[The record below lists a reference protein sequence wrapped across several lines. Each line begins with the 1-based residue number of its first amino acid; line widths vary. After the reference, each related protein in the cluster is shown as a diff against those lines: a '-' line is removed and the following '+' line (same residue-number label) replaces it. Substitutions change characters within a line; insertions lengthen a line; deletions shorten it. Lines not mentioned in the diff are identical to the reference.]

1 MGKSIKKLG
10 VFLFILCSVFFI
22 NYKVYAKDSIENME
36 ITVDIDS
43 NGTGTIVQKW
53 VINRSNGTES

>member
-36 ITVDIDS
+36 ITVNIDS
-43 NGTGTIVQKW
+43 NGTEK
-53 VINRSNGTES
+53 